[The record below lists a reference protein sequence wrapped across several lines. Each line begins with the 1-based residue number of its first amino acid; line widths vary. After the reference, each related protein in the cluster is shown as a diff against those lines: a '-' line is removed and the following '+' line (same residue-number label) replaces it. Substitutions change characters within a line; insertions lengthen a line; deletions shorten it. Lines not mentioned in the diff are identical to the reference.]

1 MAAASSHF
9 GLKSPNAIKMQN
21 MLNSSN
27 TSVENGAI
35 ICLKIGPDDTFYVD
49 FSQGKGKHII
59 RDLLRFWHCIDNAI
73 AQPGIISEVISGRVD
88 ITVTLADQ
96 ATFDSLLK
104 GTSQSE
110 FLQAY
115 LTGDISVDG
124 DMDALIQLQKLLPIP
139 NMQSS

>member
-1 MAAASSHF
+1 MKQLGLSSFLEGPAAT
-9 GLKSPNAIKMQN
+9 GILQGM
-21 MLNSSN
+21 
-27 TSVENGAI
+27 I
-35 ICLKIGPDDTFYVD
+35 I
-49 FSQGKGKHII
+49 KHII